1 MKINYADSNLNR
13 EKCIMGN
20 VENVEDLL
28 SKINEIKSKK
38 DRKHYVIQLTS
49 EEYSLTDTLDLT
61 GIVSP
66 ILMV

>member
-20 VENVEDLL
+20 VGNVEDLL

-38 DRKHYVIQLTS
+38 DRMHYVCS
-49 EEYSLTDTLDLT
+49 GVCT
-61 GIVSP
+61 GTVEGE
-66 ILMV
+66 